1 MGLKYPIATMPSL
14 YILLKTIDE
23 FEFKLFA
30 KMEGSLLGGK
40 TELGARRMT

>member
-14 YILLKTIDE
+14 YIFLKTIEE
-23 FEFKLFA
+23 FEFKLLA

-40 TELGARRMT
+40 TELGAKRMT